1 MPDTPWFLGCI
12 IEIRPTWDTE
22 VDWRHAA
29 EGWSV
34 KIHLNRFSIW
44 MDGEKACCS
53 PGSVEENL
61 SQVLDFIRIAEEW
74 VSAVQATQ
82 FARKQESLVTKA

>member
-1 MPDTPWFLGCI
+1 M
-12 IEIRPTWDTE
+12 
-22 VDWRHAA
+22 
-29 EGWSV
+29 

-61 SQVLDFIRIAEEW
+61 SQVLDFIRVADEW
-74 VSAVQATQ
+74 VAAVQVAQ
-82 FARKQESLVTKA
+82 GARKQEPILTKA

>member
-1 MPDTPWFLGCI
+1 M
-12 IEIRPTWDTE
+12 
-22 VDWRHAA
+22 
-29 EGWSV
+29 

-61 SQVLDFIRIAEEW
+61 SEVLDFIRVAEEW
-74 VSAVQATQ
+74 ITAVQATP
-82 FARKQESLVTKA
+82 FARKQESLAKK